1 MNADG
6 LGFICF
12 IGWWGERMGIL
23 YPVGNFSLVGVL
35 KMATF
40 FNMREISGDKTGNFD
55 LDGVFNIDRSWK
67 GKSSELS
74 L

>member
-1 MNADG
+1 
-6 LGFICF
+6 
-12 IGWWGERMGIL
+12 
-23 YPVGNFSLVGVL
+23 
-35 KMATF
+35 MATF
-40 FNMREISGDKTGNFD
+40 FNMREILGDKTGNFD